1 MKLLLAVDIA
11 DRIIRA
17 ARRDHKLDLQAEAD
31 DLVQRHP
38 EAEVSVEEVV
48 AVLVEEARA
57 AQYLPAV

>member
-17 ARRDHKLDLQAEAD
+17 ARRDDKLDLRAEAD

-48 AVLVEEARA
+48 AVLAEEARA